1 MVTIAF
7 GSVAASSAIAR
18 GLVNGM
24 TFFDTAVGA
33 ACTSTAV
40 ASSIRGSFGRGRT
53 DRGESRRWG
62 WLMDLRSRA
71 LQERSHAR
79 THGTQLVHGSSSWR
93 LEQPGAAL
101 HHGIRNVSPA
111 LGIAHC
117 PTGSIRTLPRSRGA
131 GIELADA
138 RSGGAPW
145 FPIYLFIFI
154 VFLNR
159 YVFGL
164 YLTLVRRGQIDETVD
179 GYEPTVTIVVPLFN
193 EGRSIH
199 DTIVSL
205 VSLDYPAD
213 KLSVT
218 VVDDCSTDDSYDWA
232 CQAARLYPNV
242 RVLRNPHNMGK
253 RKGINRAVRDATSEI
268 IVSVDSD
275 VIIYPTAL
283 RELVAR
289 FAAPD
294 IAAVGGRVH
303 VSNPNENWLTRLQTI
318 KYYFGQEHLKNLER
332 GLRSVMCLSGCL
344 TAYRRHV
351 LLELEPIL
359 EDRNILGI
367 PIKYGED
374 RFLTHQIVIHGYRT
388 VMTMKAM
395 CFTKAATTL
404 RGYFNQQLRWKR
416 SNIVDFLIGVGHA
429 WRLHP
434 LLCLQY
440 LSMLLLL
447 LVYPFVIV
455 TNVQSGD
462 FFELATFHL
471 VLVGGL
477 SVVYYFAPSVRA
489 LPPWLRVHPI
499 AFLPMAVLMPV
510 AYLLLTPLGLFT
522 LDSSSWE
529 TRGHGGAAAVPPPP
543 SGAP

>member
-1 MVTIAF
+1 MET
-7 GSVAASSAIAR
+7 
-18 GLVNGM
+18 
-24 TFFDTAVGA
+24 
-33 ACTSTAV
+33 
-40 ASSIRGSFGRGRT
+40 
-53 DRGESRRWG
+53 
-62 WLMDLRSRA
+62 
-71 LQERSHAR
+71 
-79 THGTQLVHGSSSWR
+79 
-93 LEQPGAAL
+93 
-101 HHGIRNVSPA
+101 
-111 LGIAHC
+111 
-117 PTGSIRTLPRSRGA
+117 
-131 GIELADA
+131 
-138 RSGGAPW
+138 

-159 YVFGL
+159 YVFGF
-164 YLTLVRRGQIDETVD
+164 YLTVLRRRTLDETIA
-179 GYEPTVTIVVPLFN
+179 GYEPTVTVVVPLFN
-193 EGRSIH
+193 EGKSIY
-199 DTIVSL
+199 DTIVAL
-205 VSLDYPAD
+205 VSLDYPRD

-218 VVDDCSTDDSYDWA
+218 IVDDCSTDDSYQWA
-232 CQAARLYPNV
+232 CKAASEHPNV
-242 RVLRNPHNMGK
+242 RVLRNPYNMGK
-253 RKGINRAVRDATSEI
+253 RKGINHAVREATSEI

-275 VIIYPTAL
+275 VIIHPRAL

-289 FAAPD
+289 FVSPE

-303 VSNPNENWLTRLQTI
+303 VSNPNENWLTKLQTI

-332 GLRSVMCLSGCL
+332 GLRSVLCLSGCL

-351 LLELEPIL
+351 LIELEPIL
-359 EDRNILGI
+359 ENRNILGV

-374 RFLTHQIVIHGYRT
+374 RFLTHQIVKHGYRT

-416 SNIVDFLIGVGHA
+416 SNIVDFIVGIGHA
-429 WRLHP
+429 YQLHP

-447 LVYPFVIV
+447 LVYPFVIIMHV
-455 TNVQSGD
+455 ARGD
-462 FFELATFHL
+462 FFDLAMFHVAVIAL
-471 VLVGGL
+471 FSL
-477 SVVYYFAPSVRA
+477 VYYFAPSVRA

-529 TRGHGGAAAVPPPP
+529 TRGHANAQTAAPTTP
-543 SGAP
+543 GAPT

>member
-1 MVTIAF
+1 M
-7 GSVAASSAIAR
+7 
-18 GLVNGM
+18 
-24 TFFDTAVGA
+24 DT
-33 ACTSTAV
+33 
-40 ASSIRGSFGRGRT
+40 
-53 DRGESRRWG
+53 
-62 WLMDLRSRA
+62 
-71 LQERSHAR
+71 
-79 THGTQLVHGSSSWR
+79 
-93 LEQPGAAL
+93 
-101 HHGIRNVSPA
+101 
-111 LGIAHC
+111 
-117 PTGSIRTLPRSRGA
+117 
-131 GIELADA
+131 
-138 RSGGAPW
+138 

-232 CQAARLYPNV
+232 CRAARLYPNV

-359 EDRNILGI
+359 EDRNILGV

-447 LVYPFVIV
+447 LVYPFVII